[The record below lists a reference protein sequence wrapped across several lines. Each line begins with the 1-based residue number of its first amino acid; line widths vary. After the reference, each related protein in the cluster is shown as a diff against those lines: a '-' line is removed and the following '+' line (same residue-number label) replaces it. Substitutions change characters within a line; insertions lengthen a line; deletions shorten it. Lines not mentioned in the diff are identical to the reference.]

1 MSFLLLR
8 LTLMLCVLKNIPVST
23 AFLPLTPTRF
33 LTTLNENINP
43 LDLLEASY
51 KSSPP
56 SEPIRSDGLTSVSRL
71 RRTTEV
77 NLIMDLCSESGNDD
91 EAIKNLWD
99 FWHNERGSKGK
110 NALVEVDFY
119 MSQPGTWPNAED
131 ILRDLIFENP
141 QWIEPKNKLATLL
154 FLKGQNYDS
163 SLLCEQI
170 LQVKPWHF
178 GCLSGAA
185 LVYEKLNHPERSL
198 YMRARMMPDRR
209 EDRREWC
216 RIHCENIMKQ

>member
-1 MSFLLLR
+1 MKKVCLELNIRSLRNLKWQRSLFLHSNMSFLLLR

-99 FWHNERGSKGK
+99 FW
-110 NALVEVDFY
+110 
-119 MSQPGTWPNAED
+119 
-131 ILRDLIFENP
+131 
-141 QWIEPKNKLATLL
+141 
-154 FLKGQNYDS
+154 
-163 SLLCEQI
+163 
-170 LQVKPWHF
+170 
-178 GCLSGAA
+178 
-185 LVYEKLNHPERSL
+185 
-198 YMRARMMPDRR
+198 
-209 EDRREWC
+209 
-216 RIHCENIMKQ
+216 